1 MNRTLSKIIPWIIGI
16 WLAGCFPAFSFAE
29 NHALLIG
36 IGNYSHMRLEGPT
49 HDVQALSQTLSAHY
63 GFKKKNVRTLINE
76 QAVKSRI
83 LEELRRLVR
92 ISRPGDHV
100 FIYFSGHGTSRRDAL
115 LSLPLPYTSGA
126 LVPAD
131 FNWNPD
137 QTIEKQIS
145 QLIVGKRD
153 LQPILTKLDRDRQV
167 LVVFDTCFSGNTVRG
182 MQTVAE
188 DRYFPLGSR
197 NIFEAEQ
204 RIGGFSDNLK
214 SNAPYPYQNTFYIS
228 AATEN
233 ETARDIRTD
242 LLDVYPTID
251 GNPHGA
257 LTDSLLR
264 VLTGQTPVDADND
277 GRWSQIELYRAVR
290 SDVRRR
296 FRQTP
301 QALPREGKNTARLY
315 DRVFFARPAAGIA
328 SAVQKPPGRSLE
340 LPAKGYRQGYSA
352 SYALVIGI
360 DKYRH
365 WPHLEYAAKDA
376 REIAA
381 LLQAKGFQTRL
392 LIDEKATR
400 SNIVDNLERITQAA
414 DANSRVVIYFGGHG
428 RTEDLP
434 GGGERGWLVPA
445 DGDRRRWRQTM
456 LAMNLLNQK
465 VRQIRAKHVFLAFD
479 ACYSGLGLARSINF
493 SAEQEPAYIRE
504 MMRSRSVQILTAGS
518 RSEPALE
525 SDGHGLFTQ
534 HLLAALAGTADINND
549 GYITATEIY
558 ATVRPGVA
566 RDSEGRQTPQFG
578 YIEGNGDIVFYNT
591 PGKAESAW
599 LTIDS
604 GIDGIDVWVG
614 NARIGSR
621 LPSGRHRQT
630 VAAGP
635 TTILVKKDDRTLYR
649 RTVTLV
655 PGGEVAIRLTDDP
668 GITPGRRPFSMLT
681 VAHPAIDNYADALA
695 RDLDGDGQEELVVAG
710 GNRLVALKSDSSLLW
725 QKQFDFPI
733 RLDLVDEWDGCPAIG
748 LSAIKPE
755 SGRLLLLNGRG
766 EIIWQNYS
774 RSAGNLPS
782 GAPIRAKIARLA
794 DIDRD
799 GLQDVV
805 AIATGNPAATFRGV
819 IVYDRFGRELWRAA
833 TGSQPQNIAVWP
845 GENRRPDIVIGTF
858 SSDAAMA
865 RLQKGFEDRQAAVIS
880 IDGYGRTNWVVVL
893 GSYYTGVRVV
903 LPDLKAD
910 ENRSLYAYKFTAY
923 NFRDDKGG
931 IYKISRAGDIL
942 QRFENDS
949 SILDIAADSHGR
961 DTGRHLYAL
970 DKKGNLF
977 ELNDRLKL
985 LHQKSMKVRADSTEI
1000 RLVGVHDYDGDG
1012 DADILLYSFDRLF
1025 YTRNPLADAEPQRKM
1040 FYSHL
1045 GFQILSHD
1053 FSTPIKKVSV
1063 AEKWEKRGAYIVK
1076 DLDRPDNALQAFMVL
1091 GDKIAVY
1098 NY

>member
-1 MNRTLSKIIPWIIGI
+1 MIRTLLKTAPWIIGI
-16 WLAGCFPAFSFAE
+16 WLACCFPAFSFAE

-36 IGNYSHMRLEGPT
+36 IGNYSHMRLEGPI

-76 QAVKSRI
+76 QAAKSRI

-167 LVVFDTCFSGNTVRG
+167 LVIFDTCFSGNTVRG
-182 MQTVAE
+182 VQTVA
-188 DRYFPLGSR
+188 DGRYLPLGTRS
-197 NIFEAEQ
+197 IFEAEQ
-204 RIGGFSDNLK
+204 DIGSFSDDLK
-214 SNAPYPYQNTFYIS
+214 SNEPYPYQNTFYIS

-233 ETARDIRTD
+233 ETARDIRAD

-277 GRWSQIELYRAVR
+277 GRWSQIEFYRAVR

-301 QALPREGKNTARLY
+301 QALPREGENTTRLY
-315 DRVFFARPAAGIA
+315 DRVFFARPADGIA
-328 SAVQKPPGRSLE
+328 SAVQKPPGRFLG

-381 LLQAKGFQTRL
+381 LLQARGFQAEL
-392 LIDEKATR
+392 LVDESATR
-400 SNIVDNLERITQAA
+400 SNIVRELDVIAESAGV
-414 DANSRVVIYFGGHG
+414 NSRVVIYFAGHG
-428 RTEDLP
+428 RTEGLP
-434 GGGERGWLVPA
+434 GGGERGWLVPV

-456 LAMNLLNQK
+456 LAMNRLNQK
-465 VRQIRAKHVFLAFD
+465 VRQIQAKHVFLAFD
-479 ACYSGLGLARSINF
+479 ACYSGLGLARSINV
-493 SAEQEPAYIRE
+493 SAEQQPAYIRE

-518 RSEPALE
+518 RSEQALE

-534 HLLAALAGTADINND
+534 HLLAALAGTADINHD

-591 PGKAESAW
+591 PGKAESAC
-599 LTIDS
+599 LTVNS
-604 GIDGIDVWVG
+604 EIDGIDVWVDSV
-614 NARIGSR
+614 RIGSR
-621 LPSGRHRQT
+621 LPSGRHRLAA
-630 VAAGP
+630 VAGLS
-635 TTILVKKDDRTLYR
+635 TILVKKGDRTLYR

-655 PGGEVAIRLTDDP
+655 PKNEVAIRLADDP
-668 GITPGRRPFSMLT
+668 GISPGRRTFSMLT
-681 VAHPAIDNYADALA
+681 VTHPAIDNYADALA
-695 RDLDGDGQEELVVAG
+695 CDLDGDGREELVVAG

-733 RLDLVDEWDGCPAIG
+733 RLDLIDDWNGRPAIG
-748 LSAIKPE
+748 LSTIKTE
-755 SGRLLLLNGRG
+755 SDRLLLLDGRG
-766 EIIWQNYS
+766 EVIWQNDS

-782 GAPIRAKIARLA
+782 GGPIQARIARLA

-799 GLQDVV
+799 GRQDVV
-805 AIATGNPAATFRGV
+805 AIAAGNPEAIFRGV
-819 IVYDRFGRELWRAA
+819 IVYDGFGQELWRVA

-845 GENRRPDIVIGTF
+845 EQNRRPDIVIGTF
-858 SSDAAMA
+858 SRDAGMA
-865 RLQKGFEDRQAAVIS
+865 RLQKGLEDRQAAVIS
-880 IDGYGRTNWVVVL
+880 IDGYGRTNWVVPL
-893 GSYYTGVRVV
+893 GGYYSGARVV
-903 LPDLKAD
+903 LPDLNAD

-923 NFRDDKGG
+923 NYRDDKGG

-949 SILDIAADSHGR
+949 SILDVAADSHGR
-961 DTGRHLYAL
+961 DTVRHLYAL

-977 ELNDRLKL
+977 ELNDRLNL
-985 LHQKSMKVRADSTEI
+985 LQQKSMKVRTDSTEI

-1012 DADILLYSFDRLF
+1012 DSDILLYSFDRLF
-1025 YTRNPLADAEPQRKM
+1025 YTRNPLADAEPQRTM
-1040 FYSHL
+1040 FSSHL

-1053 FSTPIKKVSV
+1053 LSTPIKKVSV

-1076 DLDRPDNALQAFMVL
+1076 DLDRPYNALQAFMVL